1 MNEVVKLISPQ
12 NVSSDVLSK
21 NALLADYVD
30 WDSRQSF
37 DDFCLSTNV
46 KYQSNDFCILAKK
59 DILDKLLKKEK
70 SIYPSWKVLAGLIKV
85 FIIQNGELLL
95 SIVLKFLAD

>member
-37 DDFCLSTNV
+37 DDF
-46 KYQSNDFCILAKK
+46 
-59 DILDKLLKKEK
+59 
-70 SIYPSWKVLAGLIKV
+70 
-85 FIIQNGELLL
+85 
-95 SIVLKFLAD
+95 